1 MTEHDL
7 DMFVDSAPLRDDCVL
22 PYRVVRAGASGRVVR
37 LGAALDQVLSG
48 HDYPEP
54 VSQLLGQAVAVTALL
69 GASLKIEGKFIL
81 QTNTDGPVDMLV
93 ADYRSQGELRGYAHF
108 DADKVAALGKDGD
121 IDMGQLLGHG
131 HLAMTIDQGP
141 DTDRYQGIVA
151 LDGDDLNA
159 AADTY
164 FRQSEQLPTF
174 IRVAVARHYDGAAS
188 AWTWRA
194 GGLIVQQLSEEGGR
208 ATMESPVYDVAAE
221 EAEDWNRVNLLAQT
235 VEDHELLDPM
245 LTSERLL
252 YRLFHEER
260 VRVYEPQLLAAY
272 CRCSEK
278 RVENIMQRF
287 SDEDLGDMVEDGKIV
302 VTCEFCGASY
312 SFAPD
317 HFNEESNPQA

>member
-1 MTEHDL
+1 MAEHDL
-7 DMFVDSAPLRDDCVL
+7 DMFIDSAPLRDDCVL
-22 PYRVVRAGASGRVVR
+22 PYRVVRASASGRVVR
-37 LGAALDQVLSG
+37 LGGALDQVLSG

-54 VSQLLGQAVAVTALL
+54 VSNLLGQAVAVTALL
-69 GASLKIEGKFIL
+69 GASLKIDGKFIL

-108 DADKVAALGKDGD
+108 DADKVAALGNGGEV
-121 IDMGQLLGHG
+121 DMGQLLGRG
-131 HLAMTIDQGP
+131 HLAMTIDQDP

-151 LDGDDLNA
+151 LGGDDLNA

-174 IRVAVARHYDGAAS
+174 IRVAVARHYDGARS

-194 GGLIVQQLSEEGGR
+194 GGIIVQQLTDEGGR
-208 ATMESPVYDVAAE
+208 ATKESPARGDLSEA
-221 EAEDWNRVNLLAQT
+221 AEDWNRVNVLAQT

-245 LTSERLL
+245 LASERLL

-260 VRVYEPQLLAAY
+260 VRVYEPQRLTAY
-272 CRCSEK
+272 CRCSKK

-287 SDEDLGDMVEDGKIV
+287 SDQDLADMVEGGKIV
-302 VTCEFCGASY
+302 VTCEFCGAGY

-317 HFNEESNPQA
+317 HFS